1 MHNIIGSRP
10 LHTMGA
16 TKKDESPYGLK
27 VDHKCNVTNQELK
40 VGGQLNAQRFGKN
53 LLNQTKKRDH

>member
-1 MHNIIGSRP
+1 
-10 LHTMGA
+10 MGA